1 MTIDLYINF
10 EKRKNSTKRPVEGG
24 IVNKHT
30 YTGYLRSPSNVMNPV
45 IELQNLQVQ
54 NVPCVYTYAWIPSF
68 YRYYFVKDWVW
79 ENSLWVVYLEVDV
92 LATYKPHI
100 GETTEYVL
108 RADTTTDFNTDITDI
123 MYPATNDYSIQKIAM
138 QNNFVQTL
146 SQGTYIVGIINK
158 ASTDAVGAITYY
170 AMSSSEFGTFKDK
183 LFSDDALKAMNI
195 LDQNGNLAINDCSEE
210 LFKTIYNPY
219 QYIASCMW
227 FPISKNDIP
236 GTAVGQIPLGW
247 WSFNGLTGKLISDQ
261 TDLIYDGVTAV
272 PEHPQATRGQYLNYA
287 PYTKISLYGKF
298 GIIPIDPTYLKEGRY
313 LKNIYYVDFIT
324 GECVLEVWVTDGVSA
339 GTIVPV
345 AKTTFMLGV
354 PIQIAQVG
362 VDYLGTAVSAID
374 TVKNIV
380 PSATMGFISGGVAGA
395 IGGGLI
401 AGASGIYNTLQSAMP
416 QLQTSGSNGSFNVVN
431 FSTIIVVT
439 HYKIAEENITHKGRP
454 VCSNKTL
461 NTLSG
466 FIQCAEGDVDISC
479 FDEERMRIST
489 LLRSGFFW
497 E

>member
-1 MTIDLYINF
+1 MQIHFYSGFN
-10 EKRKNSTKRPVEGG
+10 KRENSTKVPLVTDATRVLS
-24 IVNKHT
+24 
-30 YTGYLRSPSNVMNPV
+30 GYLREPCSVMNPV
-45 IELQNLQVQ
+45 VRIERPLSDA
-54 NVPCVYTYAWIPSF
+54 VPYSYSYAYIGEFGRW
-68 YRYYFVKDWVW
+68 YFVNDWVW
-79 ENSLWVVYLEVDV
+79 VDGLWECQMTEDV
-92 LATYKPHI
+92 LASFKTQI
-100 GETTEYVL
+100 GATSEYILRANTTTE
-108 RADTTTDFNTDITDI
+108 FNTDITDM

-158 ASTDAVGAITYY
+158 ANADAVGAISYY
-170 AMSSSEFGTFKDK
+170 AMSSSEFGDFKDT
-183 LFSDDALKAMNI
+183 LFSDDALKVMGI
-195 LDQNGNLAINDCSEE
+195 LDMQGNIAITDCSEE

-227 FPISKNDIP
+227 FPIDKSDIS
-236 GTAVGQIPLGW
+236 GTSAHGIPLGW
-247 WSFNGLTGKLISDQ
+247 WNFPNLTAKIISDQ
-261 TDLIYDGVTAV
+261 TDLVYDGVTEV
-272 PEHPQATRGQYLNYA
+272 PAHPQATRGQYLNYT

-298 GIIPIDPTYLKEGRY
+298 GIIPIDPTYLKVGRY

-345 AKTTFMLGV
+345 AKTTFMVGV

-362 VDYLGTAVSAID
+362 VDYLGTVVSAID
-374 TVKNIV
+374 TAKNII
-380 PSATMGFISGGVAGA
+380 PSATMGFISGGVGGA
-395 IGGGLI
+395 IGAGLI

-454 VCSNKTL
+454 VCTNKTI
-461 NTLSG
+461 NTLTG
-466 FIQCAEGDVDISC
+466 FIQCAEGDIDISC
-479 FDEERMRIST
+479 FDEERIRISNF
-489 LLRSGFFW
+489 LRSGFFW